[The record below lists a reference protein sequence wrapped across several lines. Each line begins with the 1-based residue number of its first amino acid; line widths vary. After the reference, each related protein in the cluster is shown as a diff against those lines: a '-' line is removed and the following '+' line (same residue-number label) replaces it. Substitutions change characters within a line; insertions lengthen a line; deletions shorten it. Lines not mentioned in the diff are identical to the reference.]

1 ILIQGYLLVRVWN
14 EYSIFVTKLHWRVA
28 FTGMVA
34 MNVLNQQLFSQLW
47 SADWS
52 NLIMGNKND
61 REVNGIPKK
70 GKKGSNERKK
80 K

>member
-1 ILIQGYLLVRVWN
+1 ILIQGYILVRVWN

-34 MNVLNQQLFSQLW
+34 MNVLNLQLFSQLW

-52 NLIMGNKND
+52 NLIMGNKNG
-61 REVNGIPKK
+61 EVNGVPKK